1 MPATSCGARAPL
13 HPYIPRLDAPTRAP
27 WPSLASIAEQPFV
40 FPEHALREPVTL
52 DALHPSKAPRLRPL
66 LRPMTLQTMHAF
78 HHPPAPDS
86 PPDLTDSKSSK
97 SSSLPDSSLSELP
110 GPHDISHFE
119 DITLDDIK
127 TTTLHADKR
136 DSAKAFVPRSPMAPT
151 ATLARSTTLPTPGPA
166 PSRDLTTA
174 AKPAKPGLRVNVNG
188 SAKEASSTLGIP
200 SRRSMRRGFISPST
214 PSLTPGRQSRSPSP
228 AGSAARSPRSPSKRF
243 TAPPSPT
250 SRGGPLDFKPGLM
263 PTVRRQSWQPGRK
276 TVEELEA
283 EYHDSDEDL
292 PDDAIMWNVPMSPRP
307 PHHRASRS
315 PSFSSVAESVPEAK
329 NQDNGPPKSPSRSST
344 GSSYA
349 ASTHSSIPEDSEL
362 DVTRTKSW
370 GDALDDLSQE
380 ARELTEAL
388 EEYAGETERQREAR
402 IQSGAASAR
411 PSIEKKKSSPSLVQL
426 PPIQKGNIMIDPLPI
441 SKEKEKVLS
450 RTRPSWLPPKDPQ
463 EERKH
468 LREYQKMMAAAQEAE
483 RRMAAKLQEK
493 QQQRDTTQ
501 TSISRIWDQHV
512 LPNWDQ
518 VINEP
523 RTRELWWRGVTP
535 RSRGTVWKRAI
546 GNELGLSET
555 GYKAALE
562 RAKKLDKKLAKL
574 DPESRGNARES
585 VWFDSIRRDA
595 NEAYPELKIFQAG
608 GPLHESLL
616 DVLMAYAMYRS
627 DVGYVYGTHLI
638 VGVLILNMSPA
649 DAFISLA
656 NVLNRSLPM
665 AFLVNDTN
673 AMRRARDLVLK
684 TLHYKIPKLHYHL
697 TEGISLEPEEF
708 LDPLFR
714 TMFCHGPG
722 LDISSRIWDVYV
734 FEGDKSLVRAA
745 VGVLDAL
752 EGRLYGSREEVLD
765 LLGWSATQEWGI
777 KDEDAFMRGVRN
789 AGKVD
794 SASTGGV
801 SPGGAR

>member
-1 MPATSCGARAPL
+1 MTTSR
-13 HPYIPRLDAPTRAP
+13 
-27 WPSLASIAEQPFV
+27 
-40 FPEHALREPVTL
+40 
-52 DALHPSKAPRLRPL
+52 
-66 LRPMTLQTMHAF
+66 LQTMHQFA
-78 HHPPAPDS
+78 HPPAPDS

-127 TTTLHADKR
+127 TTIVNADKR
-136 DSAKAFVPRSPMAPT
+136 DSAKAFAPRSPMAPT
-151 ATLARSTTLPTPGPA
+151 ATLTRSSTLPHPGATPG
-166 PSRDLTTA
+166 RDLTTS
-174 AKPAKPGLRVNVNG
+174 AKPSRPGLHVNVNG
-188 SAKEASSTLGIP
+188 HAKDSSSTLGIP
-200 SRRSMRRGFISPST
+200 SRRGMRRGFISPST

-228 AGSAARSPRSPSKRF
+228 AGAARSPRSPSKRF

-250 SRGGPLDFKPGLM
+250 SRTGPHDFRPGLM

-307 PHHRASRS
+307 PHQRSSRS
-315 PSFSSVAESVPEAK
+315 PSFSSVAESVSEARLHAS
-329 NQDNGPPKSPSRSST
+329 DNGPPKSPSRSST

-362 DVTRTKSW
+362 DITRTKSW
-370 GDALDDLSQE
+370 GHALEDLSKE

-402 IQSGAASAR
+402 IQSGVASAR
-411 PSIEKKKSSPSLVQL
+411 PSIERNKSSPSLVQL

-450 RTRPSWLPPKDPQ
+450 Q
-463 EERKH
+463 
-468 LREYQKMMAAAQEAE
+468 
-483 RRMAAKLQEK
+483 RRMATKLQEK
-493 QQQRDTTQ
+493 QQQRDTTH

-512 LPNWDQ
+512 LPNWTQ
-518 VINEP
+518 VISEP
-523 RTRELWWRGVTP
+523 RTRELWWRGITP

-574 DPESRGNARES
+574 DPESKGNARES
-585 VWFDSIRRDA
+585 VWFDSIRRDT
-595 NEAYPELKIFQAG
+595 NDAYPELKIFQVG

-627 DVGYVYGTHLI
+627 DVGYIYGTHLI
-638 VGVLILNMSPA
+638 AGLLILNMSPP
-649 DAFISLA
+649 DAFIALA
-656 NVLNRSLPM
+656 NILNRPLPM

-697 TEGISLEPEEF
+697 TETISLEPEEF

-714 TMFCHGPG
+714 TMFCHGAG
-722 LDISSRIWDVYV
+722 LDIASRIWDVYV

-752 EGRLYGSREEVLD
+752 EGRLYGSKEEVLD
-765 LLGWSATQEWGI
+765 LLGWSAKKEWEV
-777 KDEDAFMRGVRN
+777 KDEDSFMRGVRN

-794 SASTGGV
+794 SASNGAV

>member
-1 MPATSCGARAPL
+1 
-13 HPYIPRLDAPTRAP
+13 
-27 WPSLASIAEQPFV
+27 
-40 FPEHALREPVTL
+40 
-52 DALHPSKAPRLRPL
+52 
-66 LRPMTLQTMHAF
+66 
-78 HHPPAPDS
+78 
-86 PPDLTDSKSSK
+86 
-97 SSSLPDSSLSELP
+97 
-110 GPHDISHFE
+110 
-119 DITLDDIK
+119 
-127 TTTLHADKR
+127 
-136 DSAKAFVPRSPMAPT
+136 
-151 ATLARSTTLPTPGPA
+151 
-166 PSRDLTTA
+166 
-174 AKPAKPGLRVNVNG
+174 
-188 SAKEASSTLGIP
+188 
-200 SRRSMRRGFISPST
+200 MRRGFISPST

-228 AGSAARSPRSPSKRF
+228 ASGAARSPRSPAKRF

-250 SRGGPLDFKPGLM
+250 SRNSAHDFRPGLM

-292 PDDAIMWNVPMSPRP
+292 PDDAVMWNVPMSPRP
-307 PHHRASRS
+307 PHQRASRS
-315 PSFSSVAESVPEAK
+315 PSFSSVAESVSEPK
-329 NQDNGPPKSPSRSST
+329 HHDGPPKSPCRSST

-362 DVTRTKSW
+362 EISRTKSW
-370 GDALDDLSQE
+370 GDALDDLSKE

-402 IQSGAASAR
+402 IQSGVASAR
-411 PSIEKKKSSPSLVQL
+411 TSIERKRSSPSLVQL

-450 RTRPSWLPPKDPQ
+450 RTRPSWLPPKDQ
-463 EERKH
+463 KEERKH

-523 RTRELWWRGVTP
+523 RTRELWWRGITP

-585 VWFDSIRRDA
+585 VWFESIRRDT
-595 NEAYPELKIFQAG
+595 NEAYPELKIFQTG

-616 DVLMAYAMYRS
+616 DVLMAYSMYRS
-627 DVGYVYGTHLI
+627 DVGYIYGTHLI
-638 VGVLILNMSPA
+638 AGLLILNMSPP

-656 NVLNRSLPM
+656 NILNRSLPM

-697 TEGISLEPEEF
+697 TEGVSLEPEEF

-722 LDISSRIWDVYV
+722 LDIASRIWDVYV

-745 VGVLDAL
+745 VGILDSL
-752 EGRLYGSREEVLD
+752 EGRLYGTREEILD
-765 LLGWSATQEWGI
+765 LLGWNAKNEWCI
-777 KDEDAFMRGVRN
+777 KDDDAFMRGVRN

-794 SASTGGV
+794 SASNGAV